1 MIFCCLVLC
10 SFAFTAQYNSVGFV
24 MYRYFSKKP
33 PPPPPTP
40 DKRPST
46 NRPTPQLPFITLKRP
61 GLGRGYHEHLSN
73 L

>member
-10 SFAFTAQYNSVGFV
+10 SFAFTAQYNSVRFV

-33 PPPPPTP
+33 PPL

-61 GLGRGYHEHLSN
+61 GLGEGLS
-73 L
+73 